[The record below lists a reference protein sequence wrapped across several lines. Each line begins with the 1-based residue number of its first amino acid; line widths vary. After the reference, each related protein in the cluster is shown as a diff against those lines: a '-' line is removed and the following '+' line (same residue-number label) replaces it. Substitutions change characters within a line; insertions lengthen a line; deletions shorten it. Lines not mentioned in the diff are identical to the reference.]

1 MTALERVL
9 IPAAALLF
17 ALAVAAG
24 VFQVLTAGPFTI
36 NGHPPIGVLIAR
48 FGMHAAPI
56 LVMTAFASLA
66 GLLFLRAVRWRPQ
79 PSQPPITHRELS

>member
-1 MTALERVL
+1 MTTLERML

-17 ALAVAAG
+17 ALAGAAC

-36 NGHPPIGVLIAR
+36 NGHPPLDVLIVR

-56 LVMTAFASLA
+56 LAMVAFASLA
-66 GLLFLRAVRWRPQ
+66 GLLFLRAIRWRG
-79 PSQPPITHRELS
+79 